1 MNVSRFK
8 QLLES
13 KSGNVK
19 PLLFEESSK
28 ITGSGK
34 LKNFISKIKTSDI
47 KIKNWITKIFGKED
61 PTELEVSKK
70 MTENPP
76 KIESLL
82 TPTTEPQPVDLPTE
96 PILDAIP
103 QTVSESYG
111 KPNDVISEST
121 STYFNIWN
129 KNQDYVLKQLNYGI
143 TNYILPHV
151 NLYIQNYVIPTWDT
165 CVDLYVSEVCFDVK
179 ITVTDFKINSIN
191 MWDGNDY
198 GYPDWT
204 LIGMSVSCYLYINI
218 DGFEIYLYPTSV
230 CGAAIYKNEIISFSS
245 PDIKITSSQYNLGLA
260 VVWIEN
266 NELVVFTS
274 ITGKSYFDLGINEEL
289 KKAFKSKTINLKTE
303 LPNLYKTSV

>member
-19 PLLFEESSK
+19 PLLFEESTK

-47 KIKNWITKIFGKED
+47 KIKNWVTKIFGKEN
-61 PTELEVSKK
+61 PTELELSKK
-70 MTENPP
+70 LTENPP
-76 KIESLL
+76 KIEAPL

-96 PILDAIP
+96 PIFDSIP

-111 KPNDVISEST
+111 KYKSIISEST

-129 KNQDYVLKQLNYGI
+129 KNQSYVLTQLNYGV
-143 TNYILPHV
+143 TNYILPYV
-151 NLYIQNYVIPTWDT
+151 NLYVQNYVIPTWDT

-179 ITVTDFKINSIN
+179 MMITDFKINSIN

-218 DGFEIYLYPTSV
+218 DGFEIYLYPTAVS
-230 CGAAIYKNEIISFSS
+230 GAAIYKNEIISFSS
-245 PDIKITSSQYNLGLA
+245 PDVKITTSSYNLGLA
-260 VVWIEN
+260 IVWIED
-266 NELVVFTS
+266 NELVVYTS
-274 ITGKSYFDLGINEEL
+274 ITGKSYFDLGLNEEF
-289 KKAFKSKTINLKTE
+289 KKAFKGKIINLKSE
-303 LPNLYKTSV
+303 LPNLYKTSI